1 MKVNECKNTTHR
13 RATIEE
19 RAMQVDCSYCDTAK
33 ARDGNFCPRCGKPLR
48 DSEFFTFDSLKD

>member
-1 MKVNECKNTTHR
+1 MDNCKNTTHR

-33 ARDGNFCPRCGKPLR
+33 EKDGNFCPRCGKPLR
-48 DSEFFTFDSLKD
+48 DSEFFSFDSLKD